1 MPSAKTPQS
10 EQEGIPPH
18 GFDSRS
24 ETRNDHT
31 RPAAPS
37 VHDMGPHLDFHRR
50 QIPNACRPKKRLR
63 PGEMRLNLELA
74 EFVQSALSHRMEPV
88 LLHEWQASMQ
98 RRCLLHRFPC
108 RLWYD
113 FIYDWQV
120 GAEPS
125 RNYTYYPVPE
135 RSFRSGPTVVT
146 PTQQTFYEI
155 RIDTTPFIFL
165 TARTT
170 LAEPVAGQPSV
181 RIHRL

>member
-1 MPSAKTPQS
+1 
-10 EQEGIPPH
+10 
-18 GFDSRS
+18 
-24 ETRNDHT
+24 
-31 RPAAPS
+31 
-37 VHDMGPHLDFHRR
+37 
-50 QIPNACRPKKRLR
+50 
-63 PGEMRLNLELA
+63 MRLNLELA

-125 RNYTYYPVPE
+125 RNYMYYPVPE
-135 RSFRSGPTVVT
+135 RSFMSAPTVVT
-146 PTQQTFYEI
+146 PTQQTLYEI
-155 RIDTTPFIFL
+155 RLGTTPVIFL